1 MLPVQRG
8 GNPLLCVITAEVLDL
23 FTRQH
28 GVVGVDQLTRELG
41 LSRSSI
47 SRGRR
52 RGLIVDV
59 VHGVVRLASTPLSFE
74 NRAMAVQLRVGA
86 DGTLSGWT
94 SGRILGL
101 RSMPTNTIHVTVTH
115 AFGRVMPTWV
125 DVHRTAWHDA
135 DTERRD
141 GFLIASP
148 MRTLFGL
155 AAAFNQHRFERA
167 AEDAWHLGLVTP
179 SGAAQYLQQHRCRGK
194 DGVSRIERWL
204 ERANGQARPAQS
216 NLERDL
222 IHHLEVIGVRRPVRQ
237 HPLVLPSGETIHL
250 DIAWPDI
257 RLAVEPGASW
267 FHGGDLAQRR
277 DQDRDR
283 ACAEVGWMVVRFD
296 ETMRDDLHDAAR
308 QVARV
313 HARRTADLRKMP
325 GSSR

>member
-1 MLPVQRG
+1 
-8 GNPLLCVITAEVLDL
+8 
-23 FTRQH
+23 
-28 GVVGVDQLTRELG
+28 
-41 LSRSSI
+41 
-47 SRGRR
+47 
-52 RGLIVDV
+52 
-59 VHGVVRLASTPLSFE
+59 
-74 NRAMAVQLRVGA
+74 
-86 DGTLSGWT
+86 
-94 SGRILGL
+94 
-101 RSMPTNTIHVTVTH
+101 MPTNTIHVTVPQ
-115 AFGRVMPTWV
+115 AFGRVMPAWV

-179 SGAAQYLQQHRCRGK
+179 STAAQYLQQHRCRGK
-194 DGVSRIERWL
+194 DGVSKIERWL
-204 ERANGQARPAQS
+204 ERTDGQTRPAQS

-222 IHHLEVIGVRRPVRQ
+222 IRQLEVIGVRRPVRQ
-237 HPLVLPSGETIHL
+237 HRLVLPSGETIHL

-267 FHGGDLAQRR
+267 FHGGDIAQRR

-296 ETMRDDLHDAAR
+296 ETMRDDLHDAAG

-313 HARRTADLRKMP
+313 HARRTADLRKMSGP
-325 GSSR
+325 SR